1 MRTVQSTLYNTR
13 HGTIITNTLLKFET
27 NFETKYTSI
36 YVARYICIEWL
47 VKVIE
52 RLSQKMFKWNFANK
66 TNCGK
71 FKKSLPMKFQN
82 VFYNNAHNT
91 IVRVSVRFKYRREP
105 SR

>member
-1 MRTVQSTLYNTR
+1 MR

-27 NFETKYTSI
+27 NFETKYTST

-71 FKKSLPMKFQN
+71 LKKKSTNEISKCFL
-82 VFYNNAHNT
+82 
-91 IVRVSVRFKYRREP
+91 
-105 SR
+105 